1 MSQESFNE
9 EVAIVTGAGS
19 GIGFEIARQL
29 SNQGAAVL
37 LNDIDPNLAEEASNK
52 LVQAGSRCLALPGD
66 ASDLTFIQK
75 MVSEAVS
82 HFGKLTIAVA
92 NAGLTSFGT
101 FLDYSPEK
109 FQQVVDLNLRGS
121 FFLAQAAA
129 KQMKRQ
135 QALGRILF
143 MSSVTGHQAHDQMA
157 AYGMSKAALQM
168 LAKAL
173 VVELGPYGITVNCI
187 SPGAVVTERTV
198 RDDPEYEKAWSKVIP
213 NKITTL
219 PNDIA
224 RAALFLLS
232 KDAGQINGQTII
244 VDGGWTSLSP
254 MPDVKIP
261 DE

>member
-1 MSQESFNE
+1 MSQESFSG

-19 GIGFEIARQL
+19 GIGFEIALQL

-37 LNDIDPNLAEEASNK
+37 LNDIDPKLAEAATNQITES
-52 LVQAGSRCLALPGD
+52 GGRCLALPGD
-66 ASDLTFIQK
+66 ASEIAFIQE
-75 MVSEAVS
+75 MVSAAVS
-82 HFGKLTIAVA
+82 HFGKLTIVVA

-101 FLDYSPEK
+101 FLDYSPKK

-129 KQMKRQ
+129 RQMKQQ
-135 QALGRILF
+135 QAPGRILF

-173 VVELGPYGITVNCI
+173 VIELGPYHITVNTI
-187 SPGAVVTERTV
+187 SPGAVITERTV
-198 RDDPEYEKAWSKVIP
+198 KDDPDYDQAWSKVIP
-213 NKITTL
+213 NHTTTL
-219 PNDIA
+219 PKDIA

-254 MPDVKIP
+254 MPEVKIP
-261 DE
+261 EE